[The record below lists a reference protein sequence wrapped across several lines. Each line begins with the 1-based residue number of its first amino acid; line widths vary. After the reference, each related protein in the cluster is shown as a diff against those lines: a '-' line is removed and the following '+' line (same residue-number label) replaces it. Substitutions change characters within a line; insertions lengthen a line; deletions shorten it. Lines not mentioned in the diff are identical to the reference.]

1 VVARAGW
8 LGGEGTRRGAD
19 AAKALSGLAFMLFVP
34 ALLFRT
40 MARLDLSALP
50 WRLIAAYFVP
60 AVAYTLLVYA
70 SQRHAAA
77 TLGAAAPA
85 TRAASATY
93 GNAVQ
98 LGIPL
103 AAAMFGEVGLGIHIA
118 LVSVHGLV
126 LLVLLTVL
134 AEVDIARGSAG
145 TTLAA
150 TVKQTA
156 RQAVLHPVVLP
167 ILIGLGWN
175 LAGLPIPKIVDEV
188 LVTLGAAVAPV
199 CLVLIGI
206 SLQAYGLPQ
215 RIRGALGVTAAK
227 LLLLPAAVG
236 AVAYAA
242 FGLRGVPLA
251 VLVMMAAL
259 PVGAN
264 PLIFAQRYK
273 TLEGETTAAIV
284 ISTVAFVATAL
295 GWLALLHFIS

>member
-1 VVARAGW
+1 
-8 LGGEGTRRGAD
+8 
-19 AAKALSGLAFMLFVP
+19 MLFVP

-40 MARLDLSALP
+40 MARLDLGALP

-60 AVAYTLLVYA
+60 AVIYTLLVYA
-70 SQRHAAA
+70 SQKRAAA
-77 TLGAAAPA
+77 VHGLAAPA

-103 AAAMFGEVGLGIHIA
+103 SAALFGEVGLGIHIS
-118 LVSVHGLV
+118 LVSVHGLL

-134 AEVDIARGSAG
+134 AETDLARGRSN

-150 TVKQTA
+150 TIKQTA

-167 ILIGLGWN
+167 ILVGLGWN
-175 LAGLPIPKIVDEV
+175 LAGLPIPQVVDEV
-188 LVTLGAAVAPV
+188 LVTLGAAVVPV

-215 RIRGALGVTAAK
+215 RWGGALGVTAAK

-236 AVAYAA
+236 AVAYGL

-264 PLIFAQRYK
+264 PLTFAQRYQ

-295 GWLALLHFIS
+295 GWLAVLAVLG